1 MYLSAPAKEDV
12 DMAFVYENSIIDE
25 KIQRI
30 TSKESQ
36 RIILNE
42 YFYFDEKKFLNE
54 ISQFIDQLGINDE
67 FETSLKDKNLEKIKF
82 ILVENFY
89 EGRCKKIKLLRPFYV
104 IDSLD
109 LCKIYANYVL
119 LSLNILETISTY
131 TYE

>member
-54 ISQFIDQLGINDE
+54 IPQFIDQLGINDE

-89 EGRCKKIKLLRPFYV
+89 EALFIDKRPG
-104 IDSLD
+104 
-109 LCKIYANYVL
+109 
-119 LSLNILETISTY
+119 LSLTSCVCLT
-131 TYE
+131 